1 MPSETSSKRR
11 VPVIALA
18 LVSASVVACNAILGL
33 NDFEK
38 VAEPADASVDAPPD
52 QLAPDS
58 SPDVGPPP
66 IPSGTAPPVTRW
78 ARWHMPDAVQVP
90 PYGGAGAKFGPSY
103 SDAGPADFVVDNVT
117 NLVWLKK
124 VFPADSF
131 QQAVQRCAE
140 ATPSPGAGFKWRVPS
155 RIELVTLLDH
165 TKSGMDVRIDPAFNE
180 RIDSGV
186 VRPAGGAQ
194 WTGSVSYP
202 VVDTVNFWI
211 VDFGNGQVRRSGTA
225 TSVRCVR
232 GAA

>member
-1 MPSETSSKRR
+1 MRSEASNKRR
-11 VPVIALA
+11 IPIVVLA
-18 LVSASVVACNAILGL
+18 LVSTSVVACNAILGL

-38 VAEPADASVDAPPD
+38 VPELADASFDAAPD
-52 QLAPDS
+52 QLTPDA

-66 IPSGTAPPVTRW
+66 IPTGTAPPLTRW

-103 SDAGPADFVVDNVT
+103 SDAGAADFVVDNVT

-140 ATPSPGAGFKWRVPS
+140 APNAGAGFKWRVPS

-165 TKSGMDVRIDPAFNE
+165 TKTGVRIDPVFNE
-180 RIDSGV
+180 RIDSGLV
-186 VRPAGGAQ
+186 PPAGGVH
-194 WTGSVSYP
+194 WTGSVAYP
-202 VVDTVNFWI
+202 VVDVVNFWV
-211 VDFGNGQVRRSGTA
+211 VDFTSGQVRRSATA